1 MLCLKDFEEYAEKTM
16 DRKSWAF
23 FSQGAERELTLREN
37 LRAYTRYALIPRV
50 LRSKSDRD
58 LSTTLL
64 GKKVSMPVG
73 IAPTAYQR
81 LAHPEGEVAT
91 ARAANDIGVVYTLS
105 SVSNTSIKDLANSRP
120 NSSPLWMQLY
130 LFKERR
136 GALKIIK
143 RAEEY
148 GFKALVMTVDSPVI
162 GLQLKLWK
170 HGLELPPHL
179 TVPNLDDAL
188 AEIQAGF
195 IDTKSHS
202 DNTFYLEDAL
212 SWEDVAWVKRV
223 SKIHVILK
231 GILTVEDAL
240 LAVKHGAS
248 AVWISN
254 HGGDN
259 WIALFMRNL
268 QLFRNIVYHKIDMN
282 TVPKNLN
289 KLIIIGENKCCMFY
303 ELEVLPKIVAALK
316 GTGCEVYVDGGVRW
330 GSDVLKALALGARAV
345 FIGRPTLWGLN
356 HSGQDGVRSVLEIL
370 RSELKRAMHLT
381 GCNTLSD
388 IGPHLVQK
396 REYAKI

>member
-1 MLCLKDFEEYAEKTM
+1 
-16 DRKSWAF
+16 
-23 FSQGAERELTLREN
+23 
-37 LRAYTRYALIPRV
+37 
-50 LRSKSDRD
+50 
-58 LSTTLL
+58 
-64 GKKVSMPVG
+64 
-73 IAPTAYQR
+73 
-81 LAHPEGEVAT
+81 
-91 ARAANDIGVVYTLS
+91 
-105 SVSNTSIKDLANSRP
+105 
-120 NSSPLWMQLY
+120 MQLY

-148 GFKALVMTVDSPVI
+148 GYKALVMTVDTPVL

-179 TVPNLDDAL
+179 AVPNLDDAL
-188 AEIQAGF
+188 AEIQTET
-195 IDTKSHS
+195 IDTKSHN

-212 SWEDVAWVKRV
+212 CWEDVAWVKRV
-223 SKIHVILK
+223 SKIPVILK

-254 HGGDN
+254 HGG
-259 WIALFMRNL
+259 R
-268 QLFRNIVYHKIDMN
+268 QLDCAIHA
-282 TVPKNLN
+282 
-289 KLIIIGENKCCMFY
+289 
-303 ELEVLPKIVAALK
+303 LEVLPQIVAALK

-381 GCNTLSD
+381 GCNNLSD